1 MPPLTE
7 SVKEWSH
14 LERAAPSS
22 ALRFYHLGLVARFTF
37 YLGLFTLNQSIE
49 RY

>member
-7 SVKEWSH
+7 RVEPFG
-14 LERAAPSS
+14 EAPSS